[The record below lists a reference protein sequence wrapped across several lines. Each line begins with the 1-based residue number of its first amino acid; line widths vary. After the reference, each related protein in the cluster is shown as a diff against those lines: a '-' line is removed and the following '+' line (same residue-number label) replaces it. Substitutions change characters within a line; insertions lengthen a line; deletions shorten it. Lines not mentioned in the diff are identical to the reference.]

1 MSFVLSNVK
10 IGNCNAKT
18 TIHCTYIN
26 VIVCSLFV
34 VKVEDIISMTH
45 FKSKHNEDQQILSR
59 QTLPTAVYESYTSCH
74 RPPALNDFTMYR
86 DDGKEGLRF
95 YTDPNYFYRLW
106 VEEQNDLLEK
116 RKKRVSDSMYI
127 YTVLLVLYILV
138 YVFGFLDSLKSFD
151 TFSVLHYNN
160 IC

>member
-1 MSFVLSNVK
+1 
-10 IGNCNAKT
+10 
-18 TIHCTYIN
+18 
-26 VIVCSLFV
+26 
-34 VKVEDIISMTH
+34 MTH

-127 YTVLLVLYILV
+127 YTVLLVLYILM
-138 YVFGFLDSLKSFD
+138 YVFWFVDSLKSFD
-151 TFSVLHYNN
+151 TFSVLHYN